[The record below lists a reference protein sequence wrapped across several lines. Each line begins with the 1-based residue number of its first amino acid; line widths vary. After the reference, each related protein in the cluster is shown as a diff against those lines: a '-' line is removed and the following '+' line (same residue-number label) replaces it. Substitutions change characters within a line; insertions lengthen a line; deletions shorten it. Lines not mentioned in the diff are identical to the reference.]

1 MNSQITVPERVI
13 ERERQIVARSREL
26 FDQSFELVARRT
38 DRLFGWLMLAQ
49 WAFAI
54 VLSLTVSPR
63 AWSGAASSLHLHVYT
78 AVGLGGLISLLPWVM
93 IKFRLGHFETR
104 VAVGCAQMLWS
115 ALLIHLTG
123 GRIETHFHV
132 FGSLAILAFYRD
144 LRVLIPATVVVASD
158 HFVRGVYWP
167 ESVYGIENPE
177 WWRFLEHA
185 GWVVFIDVFLVIQ
198 CVQGVGDLRAA
209 ARRHAEIELLSESE
223 RAKTAA
229 LDDALAVLKESQET
243 AIRNERLAAVGQ
255 LAASVGHELRNPLT
269 AVRNACE
276 YIGKKIDS
284 SAGNGSSVAADERV
298 KRFRGIINRE
308 LDASAKIISDLLDF
322 ARARQPERQP
332 CPLRALVAEAIEVV
346 PKHDHVEITNEV
358 SADLPA
364 PMLDKDQFRQ
374 VFLNL
379 IQNASEAIDGE
390 RGGRV
395 AVHAEADTDT
405 FRIRVV
411 DDGPGMD
418 REVASKIFQPLFSTK
433 TKGTGLGLAIVHG
446 TIQRHGGR
454 VEVKTAPGEGA
465 AFVIELPRIPAISPT
480 ESRGSALADFAS

>member
-1 MNSQITVPERVI
+1 
-13 ERERQIVARSREL
+13 
-26 FDQSFELVARRT
+26 

-63 AWSGAASSLHLHVYT
+63 AWAGGTSSVHLHVYT
-78 AVGLGGLISLLPWVM
+78 AVGLGGLISFLPWVM
-93 IKFRLGHFETR
+93 MKMRHGRLETR
-104 VAVGCAQMLWS
+104 IVIACAQMLWS
-115 ALLIHLTG
+115 ALLVHLTG

-144 LRVLIPATVVVASD
+144 IRVVILATVVVASE
-158 HFVRGVYWP
+158 HFFRGMYWP
-167 ESVYGIENPE
+167 ESIYGIASPE

-198 CVQGVGDLRAA
+198 CVQGIGDMRAV
-209 ARRHAEIELLSESE
+209 ARRQAEVELLSESE
-223 RAKTAA
+223 REKSEA
-229 LDDALAVLKESQET
+229 LDKALIVLKESQE
-243 AIRNERLAAVGQ
+243 ASIRNERLAAVGQ

-269 AVRNACE
+269 AVRNACT

-284 SAGNGSSVAADERV
+284 AGGNGHGLASDERV
-298 KRFRGIINRE
+298 KRFRVIIDRE

-332 CPLRALVAEAIEVV
+332 CPLRALVAEAMEVV
-346 PKHDHVEITNEV
+346 PKHAHVQLVNEV
-358 SADLPA
+358 PEHLPF
-364 PMLDKDQFRQ
+364 PSLDKDQFRQ

-379 IQNASEAIDGE
+379 IQNASEAIDKD

-395 AVHAEADTDT
+395 LVQADADAGA

-411 DDGPGMD
+411 DDGPGMEK
-418 REVASKIFQPLFSTK
+418 EVVEKIFQPLFSTK
-433 TKGTGLGLAIVHG
+433 TKGTGLGLAIVQG
-446 TIQRHGGR
+446 TIARHGGR
-454 VEVKTAPGEGA
+454 VEVTTAPGEGSV
-465 AFVIELPRIPAISPT
+465 FTIELPRRPSLAPT
-480 ESRGSALADFAS
+480 HDGGPTLARLAG